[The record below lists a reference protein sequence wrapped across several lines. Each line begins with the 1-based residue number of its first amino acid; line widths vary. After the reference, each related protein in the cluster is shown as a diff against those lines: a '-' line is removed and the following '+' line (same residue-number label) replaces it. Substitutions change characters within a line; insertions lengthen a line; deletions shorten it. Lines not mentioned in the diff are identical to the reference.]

1 MLSHLNEVQMSAGCA
16 GKNVSTVHY
25 CVHSMAIMK
34 LGGLS
39 VQNRVWQCMHLG
51 CTVSSVGRRVCYDA
65 NCNRCACEILFVYYV
80 SVTNKL
86 DSENDYSKLFL

>member
-1 MLSHLNEVQMSAGCA
+1 MLSHLSEVQMSAGCA

-39 VQNRVWQCMHLG
+39 VQNRV
-51 CTVSSVGRRVCYDA
+51 
-65 NCNRCACEILFVYYV
+65 
-80 SVTNKL
+80 
-86 DSENDYSKLFL
+86 